1 MIRAKDLAAKL
12 GVSAATVS
20 LVLNDK
26 PGICDDT
33 RRELRK
39 RIVDMGYGYML
50 KTPESGMADV
60 ATPRKS
66 AMPNLRAEK
75 GKIAFVIYPVCKEC
89 GDTSSF
95 YTQVM
100 EGASAYLQEKGYEM
114 MVYHVKPE
122 CGCTL
127 ADLVKEKKLAIAKI
141 LLKNTDMKVSEIATQ
156 VNVGTENYFYM
167 LFSQKYGLSPL
178 QYRKKKRGLE

>member
-50 KTPESGMADV
+50 KTPEKKADGS
-60 ATPRKS
+60 AAERNTAKEAADRK
-66 AMPNLRAEK
+66 K
-75 GKIAFVIYPVCKEC
+75 FAFVIYPVCKEC
-89 GDTSSF
+89 GDIFEMT
-95 YTQVM
+95 
-100 EGASAYLQEKGYEM
+100 AYQ
-114 MVYHVKPE
+114 
-122 CGCTL
+122 
-127 ADLVKEKKLAIAKI
+127 ADEIENAVS
-141 LLKNTDMKVSEIATQ
+141 LLKSALNQIKVLANLNEEEFNDIVELIAWFDEKIDGSLVPYYMGMIKRLSGEDKRRNRDNGNQ
-156 VNVGTENYFYM
+156 KGRVGNIGGNMGVSARNF
-167 LFSQKYGLSPL
+167 
-178 QYRKKKRGLE
+178 R

>member
-50 KTPESGMADV
+50 KTPEKKADGS
-60 ATPRKS
+60 AAERNTAKEAADRK
-66 AMPNLRAEK
+66 
-75 GKIAFVIYPVCKEC
+75 KIAFV
-89 GDTSSF
+89 
-95 YTQVM
+95 Q
-100 EGASAYLQEKGYEM
+100 KG
-114 MVYHVKPE
+114 H
-122 CGCTL
+122 
-127 ADLVKEKKLAIAKI
+127 
-141 LLKNTDMKVSEIATQ
+141 Q
-156 VNVGTENYFYM
+156 
-167 LFSQKYGLSPL
+167 
-178 QYRKKKRGLE
+178 